1 MKLRYAPLAT
11 MIASTFCL
19 SAAANETEY
28 PRDNNRQHIE
38 KYGFIYGL
46 GVGVNNGIYKDY
58 DLPVIPLPII
68 GYRGEKFSA
77 FGPFIS
83 YHAWQNDAFK
93 LSIKAAP
100 RFGGFEQDDADI
112 FNGMDERKLSI
123 DAGFG
128 LTYQQNDWKIDTS
141 IMKDVLGKSD
151 GMEIKSTL
159 GKMMRFGPV
168 FIEPSVGL
176 SYVDANHVDYYYGVR
191 AHEATNA
198 RLQYTG
204 KSALNKTLGLSVMT
218 PIFFNG
224 ITTLGIENTWYD
236 TSISDSPLTDD
247 DASLSVRIMFSKFF

>member
-1 MKLRYAPLAT
+1 MKLKYATLASI
-11 MIASTFCL
+11 IATTFCF
-19 SAAANETEY
+19 SAAAKDTQSPN
-28 PRDNNRQHIE
+28 DNNRKHIE

-46 GVGVNNGIYKDY
+46 GIGVDNGIYKDY

-68 GYRGEKFSA
+68 GYRGKKFSA
-77 FGPFIS
+77 FGPFVS
-83 YHAWQNDAFK
+83 YHAWQNESLK
-93 LSIKAAP
+93 LSLKAAP
-100 RFGGFEQDDADI
+100 RFGGFEQDDANI
-112 FNGMDERKLSI
+112 FTGMDERKLSI

-128 LTYQQNDWKIDTS
+128 LTYQQNDWKVDTS
-141 IMKDVLGKSD
+141 IMRDILGKSD
-151 GMEIKSTL
+151 GLEIKSTL

-191 AHEATNA
+191 AHEVTNS
-198 RLQYTG
+198 RHQYNG

-236 TSISDSPLTDD
+236 SSISDSPLTDGD
-247 DASLSVRIMFSKFF
+247 SSLSVRIMFSKFF